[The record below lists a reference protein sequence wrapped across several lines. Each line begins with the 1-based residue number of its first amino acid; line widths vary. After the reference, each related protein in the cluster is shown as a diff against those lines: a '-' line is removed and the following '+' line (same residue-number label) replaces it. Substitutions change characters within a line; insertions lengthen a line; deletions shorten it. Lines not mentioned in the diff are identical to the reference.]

1 MKVNYKICRIMKM
14 KIYKNCTFLFLVQ
27 LTETLNLKSTKY
39 FENLIVFLTKVAF
52 IF

>member
-1 MKVNYKICRIMKM
+1 MKM